1 MKKQQTQSLL
11 HQFTSWYVWQF
22 ISALI
27 LIGIVVLGTIGFFLI
42 DRTQDDVGA
51 MEEKLLMIVRE
62 DDIQESLDDVLYPD
76 HADYYVEIRE
86 GGKLLA
92 QSRGDD
98 ETLDTSDEVS
108 LPLFDQF
115 IWNKEEGLF
124 YRSDVSFTDG
134 NIHLK
139 VHMENEFE
147 FIQLIFF
154 ILLFTGIL
162 SIIIGSILIYQFTKK
177 KLRPLL
183 NMTDEVSKIDGSSD
197 LQKRIFKPSNPKELK
212 ELAGTFNQLLQ
223 ELEEQFEREKS
234 FVSNASHELRTPL
247 TAFRGHLNLIKRWGK
262 DDPTVLEKSIQ
273 ALDDES
279 NRMKHILEQML
290 TIARNE
296 HLESRMENVNL
307 THIVER
313 VISQFEENKEIPLIG
328 NLEKNVTVLGDAE
341 QLRQIA
347 VILVENAMRYTEV
360 GTITVDLTHDDGVV
374 LSVSD
379 TGIGIPKE
387 EQSKIF
393 SRFYRVDK
401 NRSRETG
408 GTGLGLSIAKELVEN
423 HQGKIQVKSEVDVG
437 STFTVLLPLKK
448 VSLAPRNES
457 S

>member
-1 MKKQQTQSLL
+1 MKKQRNQSLL

-22 ISALI
+22 IIALI
-27 LIGIVVLGTIGFFLI
+27 IIGIIVLGAIGFFLL

-51 MEEKLLMIVRE
+51 MEEKLMMIIRA
-62 DDIQESLDDVLYPD
+62 DDVQESLDEVLYPD

-92 QSRGDD
+92 QSRRDD
-98 ETLDTSDEVS
+98 ETLDTNDEVS
-108 LPLFDQF
+108 LPLFEQF

-124 YRSDVSFTDG
+124 YRSDVFNTDG
-134 NIHLK
+134 TIHLK
-139 VHMENEFE
+139 VHMEDEFE

-154 ILLFTGIL
+154 ILLITGVL
-162 SIIIGSILIYQFTKK
+162 SIMIGSILIYQFTKK
-177 KLRPLL
+177 KLLPLL
-183 NMTDEVSKIDGSSD
+183 NITDEVSKIEGSSD
-197 LQKRIFKPSNPKELK
+197 LQKRIPEPSNPKELK

-223 ELEEQFEREKS
+223 QLEEQFEREKS

-262 DDPTVLEKSIQ
+262 DDPDVLEKSIQ

-296 HLESRMENVNL
+296 HLKSRMETVNL
-307 THIVER
+307 TNIVER
-313 VISQFEENKEIPLIG
+313 VINQFRGNKNIPIIE
-328 NLEKNVTVLGDAE
+328 NLEKNVVVLGDAE

-360 GTITVDLTHDDGVV
+360 GNITVELKQADDAV

-379 TGIGIPKE
+379 TGIGIPDE

-408 GTGLGLSIAKELVEN
+408 GTGLGLSIAKELVGN
-423 HQGKIQVKSEVDVG
+423 HQGNLQVKSEVDLG

-448 VSLAPRNES
+448 VSPSITE
-457 S
+457 

>member
-1 MKKQQTQSLL
+1 MKKKQNQSLL

-22 ISALI
+22 IIALI

-62 DDIQESLDDVLYPD
+62 DDVQESLDEVLYPD

-86 GGKLLA
+86 EAKILA

-98 ETLDTSDEVS
+98 EILDISDEVN

-124 YRSDVSFTDG
+124 YRNDVSFTDG

-139 VHMENEFE
+139 VDMEDEFE

-154 ILLFTGIL
+154 ILLITGIV

-177 KLRPLL
+177 KLHPLL

-197 LQKRIFKPSNPKELK
+197 LQKRIFEPSNPKELK

-262 DDPTVLEKSIQ
+262 DDPSVLEKSIQ

-296 HLESRMENVNL
+296 HFESRMENVNL
-307 THIVER
+307 TRIVER
-313 VISQFEENKEIPLIG
+313 VISQFEGNKEIHLIG

-347 VILVENAMRYTEV
+347 VILVENAVRYTEE
-360 GTITVDLTHDDGVV
+360 GTITVDLTHNDGAV

-423 HQGKIQVKSEVDVG
+423 HQGKLQVKSEVDVG
-437 STFTVLLPLKK
+437 STFTVLLSMKK
-448 VSLAPRNES
+448 VSSSIHNES